1 MRAAMKW
8 FPLLITLSLGS
19 QLAHAEDWKAQ
30 EQAREQTAN
39 QDLASVSTELN
50 SARAKLAAA
59 QSLGKRLASQFAENE
74 KKLVELNA
82 QWEQASGD
90 MNEIFAVTR
99 QGASDAVK
107 LLAESSV
114 QGQYPDRL
122 AALRAM
128 AQDKQVPDRAALAL
142 LPASLL
148 QEIRESGRVVQFN
161 GKVLDAQGA
170 ASEQSLTRV
179 GSFALFGAGGSAGYL
194 QVSAEGITPVLG
206 LPGAVHSELAAY
218 QGQEGEALPLD
229 PSHGVLLDML
239 AQAPSFWQ
247 QVQQGGQVGAIIVLL
262 AVIGLGIA
270 GVRLWTLSRELG
282 RVRRQLKSGEYHTD
296 NALGRVLTV
305 ADQHPELSMETLE
318 LRLDEAI
325 LQETPRLERGIGMV
339 KVIAAI
345 APMLGL
351 LGTVTG
357 MIGTFQAI
365 TQFGTGD
372 PKIMAGGISMALIT
386 TVQGLV
392 AAIPLILAH
401 SLLLSR
407 FTELSNVL
415 EQQVTGI
422 LAERA
427 ESNGDGMERVA

>member
-1 MRAAMKW
+1 MSVTMKW
-8 FPLLITLSLGS
+8 LPLALVISLGTT
-19 QLAHAEDWKAQ
+19 AAVAAEAWHQ
-30 EQAREQTAN
+30 HEQAREQQAQ
-39 QDLASVSTELN
+39 QDLASVSRELN
-50 SARAKLAAA
+50 SARAKLAEA
-59 QSLGKRLASQFAENE
+59 QRLSKELASQFAANE
-74 KKLVELNA
+74 KQLVELNT

-90 MNEIFAVTR
+90 MNDIFAVTR

-107 LLAESSV
+107 LLSESAV
-114 QGQYPDRL
+114 EGQYPDRL
-122 AALRAM
+122 APLKTM

-142 LPASLL
+142 LPATLL
-148 QEIRESGRVVQFN
+148 QEIRESGRVAQFN
-161 GKVLDAQGA
+161 GKVLDAQGV
-170 ASEQSLTRV
+170 ASEQTLTRI
-179 GSFALFGAGGSAGYL
+179 GSFALLGDAGFL
-194 QVSAEGITPVLG
+194 QPGAEGLSPVLG
-206 LPGAVHSELAAY
+206 LPGSVLSAVTAY

-239 AQAPSFWQ
+239 AQAPTFWQ

-262 AVIGLGIA
+262 AAIGLGIA
-270 GVRLWTLSRELG
+270 GVRLWSLSRELG
-282 RVRRQLKSGEYHTD
+282 RVRRQLKSGEYHAD

-305 ADQHPELSMETLE
+305 ADKHPELSMETLE

-372 PKIMAGGISMALIT
+372 PKIMAGGISMALVT

-401 SLLLSR
+401 SLLQSR

-415 EQQVTGI
+415 EQQVAGI

-427 ESNGDGMERVA
+427 ESNGDRVERVA

>member
-1 MRAAMKW
+1 MKW
-8 FPLLITLSLGS
+8 FPLLITLSLCS
-19 QLAHAEDWKAQ
+19 QLALANEEWQQQ
-30 EQAREQTAN
+30 ERAREQQAQ
-39 QDLASVSTELN
+39 QDLASVSTELH
-50 SARAKLAAA
+50 SARA
-59 QSLGKRLASQFAENE
+59 RLAEAQRLSKELAGQFASNE
-74 KKLVELNA
+74 KQLVELNTR
-82 QWEQASGD
+82 WEQASGD

-107 LLAESSV
+107 LLGDSSV

-122 AALRAM
+122 TALKAM

-142 LPASLL
+142 LPATLL
-148 QEIRESGRVVQFN
+148 QEIRESGRVVQFD
-161 GKVLDAQGA
+161 GKVLNAQGT
-170 ASEQSLTRV
+170 ASEQELTRV
-179 GSFALFGAGGSAGYL
+179 GSFALFGSEGFL
-194 QVSAEGITPVLG
+194 QPSGEGLIPVLG
-206 LPGAVHSELAAY
+206 LPAGLLSELTAY
-218 QGQEGEALPLD
+218 QGKEGEALPLD
-229 PSHGVLLDML
+229 PSHGVLLEMQ
-239 AQAPSFWQ
+239 AQAPTVWQ

-262 AVIGLGIA
+262 AAIGLGIA
-270 GVRLWTLSRELG
+270 AVRLWTLSRELTL
-282 RVRRQLKSGEYHTD
+282 VRRQLKSGEYHAD

-305 ADQHPELSMETLE
+305 ADKHPELSMETLE

-325 LQETPRLERGIGMV
+325 LQETPRMERGIGMV

-401 SLLLSR
+401 SLLQSR

-415 EQQVTGI
+415 EQQVAGI

-427 ESNGDGMERVA
+427 ENNGDGMERVA

>member
-1 MRAAMKW
+1 MKW
-8 FPLLITLSLGS
+8 FPLLITLSLCS
-19 QLAHAEDWKAQ
+19 QLALANEEWQQQ
-30 EQAREQTAN
+30 ERAREQQAQ
-39 QDLASVSTELN
+39 QDLASVSTELH
-50 SARAKLAAA
+50 SARA
-59 QSLGKRLASQFAENE
+59 RLAEAQRLSKELAGQFASNE
-74 KKLVELNA
+74 KQLVELNTR
-82 QWEQASGD
+82 WEQASGD

-107 LLAESSV
+107 LLGDSSV

-122 AALRAM
+122 TALKAM

-142 LPASLL
+142 LPATLL
-148 QEIRESGRVVQFN
+148 QEIRESGRVVQFD
-161 GKVLDAQGA
+161 GKVLNAQGA
-170 ASEQSLTRV
+170 ASEQALTRV
-179 GSFALFGAGGSAGYL
+179 GSFALFGSEGFL
-194 QVSAEGITPVLG
+194 QPSGEGLIPVLG
-206 LPGAVHSELAAY
+206 LPGGLLSELTAY
-218 QGQEGEALPLD
+218 QGKEGEALPLD
-229 PSHGVLLDML
+229 PSHGVLLEMQ
-239 AQAPSFWQ
+239 AQAPTFWQ

-262 AVIGLGIA
+262 AAIGLGIA
-270 GVRLWTLSRELG
+270 AVRLWTLSRELTL
-282 RVRRQLKSGEYHTD
+282 VRRQLKSGEYHAD

-305 ADQHPELSMETLE
+305 ADKHPELSMETLE

-325 LQETPRLERGIGMV
+325 LQETPRMERGIGMV

-401 SLLLSR
+401 SLLQSR

-415 EQQVTGI
+415 EQQVAGI

-427 ESNGDGMERVA
+427 ENNGDGMERVA

>member
-1 MRAAMKW
+1 MKW
-8 FPLLITLSLGS
+8 FPLLITLSLCS
-19 QLAHAEDWKAQ
+19 QLALANDDWQQQ
-30 EQAREQTAN
+30 EQAREQQAQ

-50 SARAKLAAA
+50 SARARLAEA
-59 QSLGKRLASQFAENE
+59 QRLSKELASQFASNE
-74 KKLVELNA
+74 KQLVELNTR
-82 QWEQASGD
+82 WEQASGD

-107 LLAESSV
+107 LLGDSSV

-122 AALRAM
+122 TALKAM

-142 LPASLL
+142 LPATLL

-179 GSFALFGAGGSAGYL
+179 GSFALFGSEGFL
-194 QVSAEGITPVLG
+194 QPSGEGLIPVLG
-206 LPGAVHSELAAY
+206 LPAGLLSELTAY
-218 QGQEGEALPLD
+218 QGKEGEALPLD
-229 PSHGVLLDML
+229 PSHGVLLEML
-239 AQAPSFWQ
+239 AQAPTFWQ

-262 AVIGLGIA
+262 AAIGLGIA
-270 GVRLWTLSRELG
+270 AVRLWTLSRELTL
-282 RVRRQLKSGEYHTD
+282 VRRQLKSGEYHAD

-305 ADQHPELSMETLE
+305 AEQHPELSMETLE

-325 LQETPRLERGIGMV
+325 LQETPRMERGIGMV

-401 SLLLSR
+401 SLLQSR

-415 EQQVTGI
+415 EQQVAGI

-427 ESNGDGMERVA
+427 ENNGDGMERVA

>member
-1 MRAAMKW
+1 MKW
-8 FPLLITLSLGS
+8 FPLLITLSLCS
-19 QLAHAEDWKAQ
+19 QLALANEEWQQQ
-30 EQAREQTAN
+30 ERAREQQAQ
-39 QDLASVSTELN
+39 QDLASVSTELH
-50 SARAKLAAA
+50 SARA
-59 QSLGKRLASQFAENE
+59 RLAEAQRLSKELAGQFASNE
-74 KKLVELNA
+74 KQLVELNTR
-82 QWEQASGD
+82 WEQASGD

-107 LLAESSV
+107 LLGDSSV

-122 AALRAM
+122 TALKAM

-142 LPASLL
+142 LPATLL
-148 QEIRESGRVVQFN
+148 QEIRESGRVVQFD
-161 GKVLDAQGA
+161 GKVLNAQGA
-170 ASEQSLTRV
+170 ASEQALTRV
-179 GSFALFGAGGSAGYL
+179 GSFALFGSEGFL
-194 QVSAEGITPVLG
+194 QPSGEGLIPVLG
-206 LPGAVHSELAAY
+206 LPAGLLSELTAY
-218 QGQEGEALPLD
+218 QGKEGEALPLD
-229 PSHGVLLDML
+229 PSHGVLLEMQ
-239 AQAPSFWQ
+239 AQAPTFWQ

-262 AVIGLGIA
+262 AAIGLGIA
-270 GVRLWTLSRELG
+270 AVRLWTLSRELTL
-282 RVRRQLKSGEYHTD
+282 VRRQLKSGEYHAD

-305 ADQHPELSMETLE
+305 AEQHPELSMETLE

-325 LQETPRLERGIGMV
+325 LQETPRMERGIGMV

-401 SLLLSR
+401 SLLQSR

-415 EQQVTGI
+415 EQQVAGI

-427 ESNGDGMERVA
+427 ENNGDGMERVA

>member
-1 MRAAMKW
+1 MKW
-8 FPLLITLSLGS
+8 FPLLITLSLCS
-19 QLAHAEDWKAQ
+19 QLALANEEWQQQ
-30 EQAREQTAN
+30 ERAREQQAQ
-39 QDLASVSTELN
+39 QDLASVSTELH
-50 SARAKLAAA
+50 SARA
-59 QSLGKRLASQFAENE
+59 RLAEAQRLSKELAGQFASNE
-74 KKLVELNA
+74 KQLVELNTR
-82 QWEQASGD
+82 WEQASGD

-107 LLAESSV
+107 LLDDSSV

-122 AALRAM
+122 TALKAM
-128 AQDKQVPDRAALAL
+128 AHDKQVPDRAALAL
-142 LPASLL
+142 LPATLL
-148 QEIRESGRVVQFN
+148 QEIRESGRVVQFD
-161 GKVLDAQGA
+161 GKVLNAQGA
-170 ASEQSLTRV
+170 ASEQALTRV
-179 GSFALFGAGGSAGYL
+179 GSFALFDSEGFL
-194 QVSAEGITPVLG
+194 QPSGEGLIPVLG
-206 LPGAVHSELAAY
+206 LPAGLLSELTAY
-218 QGQEGEALPLD
+218 QGKEGEALPLD
-229 PSHGVLLDML
+229 PSHGVLLEMQ
-239 AQAPSFWQ
+239 AQAPTFWQ

-262 AVIGLGIA
+262 AAIGLGIA
-270 GVRLWTLSRELG
+270 AVRLWTLSRELTL
-282 RVRRQLKSGEYHTD
+282 VRRQLKSGEYHAD

-305 ADQHPELSMETLE
+305 AEQHPELSMETLE

-325 LQETPRLERGIGMV
+325 LQETPRMERGIGMV

-401 SLLLSR
+401 SLLQSR

-415 EQQVTGI
+415 EQQVAGI

-427 ESNGDGMERVA
+427 ENNGDGMERVA